1 VGIVTPDAF
10 ITDQRAKVVRELPWP
25 IPALVIVETT
35 DDDAFLE
42 ALRAYMR
49 AGRRVALAARREA
62 A

>member
-1 VGIVTPDAF
+1 MTPDAF

-35 DDDAFLE
+35 DDAFLE
-42 ALRAYMR
+42 ALWAYLR

>member
-1 VGIVTPDAF
+1 MIPDAF

-25 IPALVIVETT
+25 IPALVVVEMT

-49 AGRRVALAARREA
+49 TGRRVALTARREA